1 LNVDTFFSRFI
12 SLVSS
17 LSLIAS
23 AMSLIFWCW
32 TYT

>member
-17 LSLIAS
+17 FSLIAL
-23 AMSLIFWCW
+23 AIHLIFWCW
-32 TYT
+32 THT